1 MWLYNKKETRTDI
14 NQDTSEL
21 SVSVEEEELEEEGE
35 FRNDSV
41 VMGQ

>member
-1 MWLYNKKETRTDI
+1 MWLYNKKETWTDI

-21 SVSVEEEELEEEGE
+21 SVSVQEEELEEEGE

-41 VMGQ
+41 VMG